1 MLFGSQAP
9 EWTMTIPSEPDST
22 FAVSNPSDLSV
33 ADFCS
38 RPILVKHIE
47 WIPGTTLLEYINPW
61 TLFFE
66 NKRVIN
72 RISNYRA
79 LRCKLCVRFL
89 VSGTPFHF
97 GRAMVTYTPLRS
109 RDEYFTDRVS
119 GTVGSPPVWQDAIL
133 TSQKPRIF
141 LDPTTS
147 EGGTMCLPFLWDKN
161 ALDIVQSDWRKM
173 GELTLRSLNTL
184 RHANAGTST
193 ADISVYVWAE
203 DVHLSFATSTPPVTL
218 VPQSGD
224 EFGDGVV
231 SRPAAA
237 IAAAAGKLTS
247 VPVIGPYAKSTQVAA
262 SAVSSVAKHFGM
274 SRPAIISPPTIVRPR
289 YGSSLANTSVPD
301 TVDSLTFDVKQEL
314 TVDTRT
320 FGLAGVDEMSISHI
334 ASVESYLGTFNL
346 NVTDSTDKLLWNTR
360 VDPFLYVMRTN
371 PITFAQEHFLP
382 ATAFVAMPFDK
393 WSGTMRFRFQIASAA
408 AHRAKLRFVYDPV
421 YAHNTYNSLPEEQN
435 LARTVVVD
443 ISQDRDFTLDVGW
456 GQTQTMVRRLTYV
469 SGRMAGNTS
478 IPLPAT
484 FAGHANGILSVYV
497 QNTLSTPNSLVLD
510 PIEINVFV
518 SAGPDFRVYEP
529 TDVDMKGMS
538 FNMDKPPAALEA
550 QSAESSDS
558 TPTSA
563 EIVAR
568 LSPMNESAQSDL
580 VFYADP
586 VMSVRQLL
594 RRYTYQHYTASEA
607 QLGGSVP
614 YLLRQEVFSS
624 LPPPRGWVSID
635 PMYSNSYNYTNMTPM
650 SYFMSAYAAWRGS
663 TRYKI
668 YCLNTASTSG
678 TYGGV
683 KNHLAV
689 VERIT
694 NDQGYPWR
702 LSQNVQVPFGSGATS
717 FLACTKQMI
726 EFMGTM
732 WQGAIVRPLPMD
744 PTIEFEIPFYSNLRF
759 ISPRTRNV
767 RDSGAPQALL
777 RTFNSDQGNATGTH
791 NFIAAGEDLTLGMY
805 LGPPIMY
812 RVTLPAS

>member
-47 WIPGTTLLEYINPW
+47 WIPGTTLLEYIDPW

-72 RISNYRA
+72 RISNFRA

-109 RDEYFTDRVS
+109 RDEYFTDRIY
-119 GTVGSPPVWQDAIL
+119 GTVGSPPVWQDAVL

-141 LDPTTS
+141 LDPATS

-161 ALDIVQSDWRKM
+161 ALDIIQSDWRRM

-184 RHANAGTST
+184 RHANAAAST

-237 IAAAAGKLTS
+237 IAAAAGKLTTI
-247 VPVIGPYAKSTQVAA
+247 PVIGPYAKSTEVAA
-262 SAVSSVAKHFGM
+262 SAISSVAKHFGM
-274 SRPAIISPPTIVRPR
+274 SRPAIIAPPTIVRPR
-289 YGSSLANTSVPD
+289 YGASLANTSVPD

-334 ASVESYLGTFNL
+334 ASVESYLGSFNL
-346 NVTDSTDKLLWNTR
+346 SMSRVTDDLLWNTR
-360 VDPFLYVMRTN
+360 VDPFVYVKRTN
-371 PITFAQEHFLP
+371 PLTYVQEHMFP

-393 WSGTMRFRFQIASAA
+393 WSGTMRYRFQIASAA

-456 GQTQTMVRRLTYV
+456 GQTQTMVRRLTYAT
-469 SGRMAGNTS
+469 GQMASNTS
-478 IPLPAT
+478 NPLPAT

-497 QNTLSTPNSLVLD
+497 QNTLSVPNSLVTD
-510 PIEINVFV
+510 PVEINVFV

-529 TDVDMKGMS
+529 TDVDMKDFS
-538 FNMDKPPAALEA
+538 YNMEKPPALTA
-550 QSAESSDS
+550 QSAESTDS
-558 TPTSA
+558 MPTSA
-563 EIVAR
+563 EIVAK
-568 LSPMNESAQSDL
+568 LSPMNTSLQSDL

-594 RRYTYQHYTASEA
+594 RRYTYQHYSPTDVE
-607 QLGGSVP
+607 LDPSVP
-614 YLLRQEVFSS
+614 YKLRLEVFSA
-624 LPPPRGWVSID
+624 LPPPRGWAPID
-635 PMYSNSYNYTNMTPM
+635 AMYANAYNYTNMTPM

-663 TRYKI
+663 TRYKV
-668 YCLNTASTSG
+668 YCLNTSSETATA
-678 TYGGV
+678 YGGV
-683 KNHLAV
+683 KNHFAV
-689 VERIT
+689 VERVT
-694 NDQGYPWR
+694 NAQGLPWR
-702 LSQNVQVPFGSGATS
+702 LSQDVEVPFGSIATS
-717 FLACTKQMI
+717 PISCAKQMM
-726 EFMGTM
+726 EFMGTL
-732 WQGAIVRPLPMD
+732 WQGAIVRPLALD
-744 PTIEFEIPFYSNLRF
+744 PSIEFEIPFYTNLRF
-759 ISPRTRNV
+759 VSPRTRNV

-777 RTFNSDQGNATGTH
+777 RTFNSDQDNATGTH
-791 NFIAAGEDLTLGMY
+791 NFISAGEDLTLGMY